1 VTRLD
6 RGLLAH
12 PVAGRGLVAVALC
25 SVLQSFAIVAA
36 AALLAHMISAVFQ
49 HHASLQAVQVPL
61 IVFGLC
67 VLMRAVVIW
76 LAEGI
81 GHRTAAVLVSEMR
94 SRSLRRLVMR
104 GPIALAG
111 ERSGELASLL
121 TSGLDALDPYFS
133 RFLPQLVA
141 AVVIP
146 LAAIGYVASVDW
158 VSAVILLVTVPLIP
172 AFMVVIGWTAER
184 STRRRWRTFQ
194 VLGGHFLDVLQGL
207 PTLRLYGRG
216 PAQAE
221 RIRDMSR
228 RLRRATME
236 TLRIA
241 FLSSFALEL
250 LASLGTALLAA
261 TIAIRLVDGNLDLRS
276 GLTVLILAP
285 EVYLPLRALGSAFHG
300 SMDGVEAARRLD
312 DMCAGVAEVPA
323 STSVPAHAVAR
334 CDVAFEH
341 VWFAHDGRAETIS
354 DLTTTIAAGD
364 RVLVC
369 GHSGAGK
376 TTLLALV
383 LGLVHASRGT
393 VSIGGVDVASLGAEA
408 RSQLIAWLPQ
418 SPHIFSGSIA
428 DNVRLGAPG
437 AGDAEVRRA
446 LREIDAAFVATLPG
460 GIDSVVGDRGMT
472 LSGGERQRIALARTL
487 LRPAPVLLLDEP
499 LAHLDAASRR
509 AASAAVEERT
519 RGRTVVVA
527 AHSAAHFPWVDR
539 AITLVDE
546 PAISVAPAVVGL
558 EATPA

>member
-1 VTRLD
+1 MRLD
-6 RGLLAH
+6 RGLLAD
-12 PVAGRGLVAVALC
+12 PVARRGLVAVALC
-25 SVLQSFAIVAA
+25 SVLQSVAIVAA
-36 AALLAHMISAVFQ
+36 AALLAQVISAVFL
-49 HHASLQAVQVPL
+49 HHASLRAVQVPL
-61 IVFGLC
+61 VVFGLC
-67 VLMRAVVIW
+67 VLLRAVLIW

-81 GHRTAAVLVSEMR
+81 GHRTAALLVSELR
-94 SRSLRRLVMR
+94 SRSLRRLVLR

-111 ERSGELASLL
+111 ERTGEVAGLL
-121 TSGLDALDPYFS
+121 TSGLDALDPYFA

-141 AVVIP
+141 AVAIP
-146 LAAIGYVASVDW
+146 LAAIAYVASVDW
-158 VSAVILLVTVPLIP
+158 VSAVILLVTVPLIL

-207 PTLRLYGRG
+207 PTLRLHGRG

-221 RIRDMSR
+221 RIGDMSR

-236 TLRIA
+236 TLRVA

-250 LASLGTALLAA
+250 LASLGTALLAV
-261 TIAIRLVDGNLDLRS
+261 TIAIRLVDGTLDLRS

-285 EVYLPLRALGSAFHG
+285 EVYLPLRALGAAFHG
-300 SMDGVEAARRLD
+300 CMDGVEAARRLD
-312 DMCAGVAEVPA
+312 AMCAGVAEVPA
-323 STSVPAHAVAR
+323 STSVPARAIAR
-334 CDVAFEH
+334 CDIAFEH
-341 VWFAHDGRAETIS
+341 VWFAHQGRADTVS
-354 DLTTTIAAGD
+354 DLTTTIAAGE

-393 VSIGGVDVASLGAEA
+393 VSIGGVEVASLGADA
-408 RSQLIAWLPQ
+408 RGDLVAWLPQ
-418 SPHIFSGSIA
+418 SPHMFGGSIA
-428 DNVRLGAPG
+428 DNIRLGAPD

-446 LREIDAAFVATLPG
+446 LRDVDAAFTATLPG
-460 GIDSVVGDRGMT
+460 GINAVVGDRGMT

-487 LRPAPVLLLDEP
+487 LHRAPILLLDEP

-509 AASAAVEERT
+509 TASTAIEERT

-527 AHSAAHFPWVDR
+527 AHGAADFPWVDR
-539 AITLVDE
+539 IITLDDE
-546 PAISVAPAVVGL
+546 QAGSAVPAMVAL
-558 EATPA
+558 EAMPA